1 MDVGPCTDDSARPG
15 GRVVSP
21 LRGFKKH
28 LVKINWGPDTQGCR
42 PGLDCAAPSGLV
54 LGELARSALSA
65 PSRCKSL
72 AEKLMLA
79 SGADGGGGG
88 CGLLGYAGGEI
99 GGRMLVGLYGGE
111 ILGLAD

>member
-1 MDVGPCTDDSARPG
+1 VTGWKSCVAPTG
-15 GRVVSP
+15 
-21 LRGFKKH
+21 LKKTFDKNKFG
-28 LVKINWGPDTQGCR
+28 LVTQGFR
-42 PGLDCAAPSGLV
+42 PGLDCAAPTGLV

-79 SGADGGGGG
+79 AGADGGGGG
-88 CGLLGYAGGEI
+88 GGLLGYAGGEI
-99 GGRMLVGLYGGE
+99 GGRVLVGLYGGE